1 MKKLDITKPLTIMS
15 GLEIKKKN
23 TINWS
28 DPVACFGS
36 DHVHSTTMQHMH
48 LVQDT
53 CFKGRRS

>member
-1 MKKLDITKPLTIMS
+1 MLDSFKDKPQTIMTDLS
-15 GLEIKKKN
+15 SKRDSVIDYN
-23 TINWS
+23 